1 MPLAEALIL
10 EKGRPMEIIA
20 LDEALD
26 RLQEKDPRAAK
37 VVEWDRA
44 ADGKA
49 PQVARIAG
57 QHAELQPYL
66 SNFVAREAAQYLSLR
81 NLR

>member
-1 MPLAEALIL
+1 MRFGDSQPVWSENRIRDVRVVPLAEALIL

-37 VVEWDRA
+37 VVECRFL
-44 ADGKA
+44 
-49 PQVARIAG
+49 AG
-57 QHAELQPYL
+57 FRSKKQR
-66 SNFVAREAAQYLSLR
+66 NSLGSR
-81 NLR
+81 RGR